1 MLCRYMN
8 KRIQISFKI
17 VQIKIKHIGDVFI
30 QREGIEATKDVCLC
44 INKSISRVH
53 TSNSKC
59 YMFMYTHNI

>member
-53 TSNSKC
+53 TS
-59 YMFMYTHNI
+59 I